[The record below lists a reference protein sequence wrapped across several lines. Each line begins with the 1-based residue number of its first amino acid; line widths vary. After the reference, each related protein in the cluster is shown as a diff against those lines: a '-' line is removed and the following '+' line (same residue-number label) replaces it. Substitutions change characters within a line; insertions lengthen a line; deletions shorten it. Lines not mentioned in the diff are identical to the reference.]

1 MSGAVCEPRHENGS
15 MEHCAALC
23 HLLYCVKLGDTATTT
38 HGILQQAFGDDAMSR
53 KQAFSLAQNVF

>member
-1 MSGAVCEPRHENGS
+1 MSGGVCEPRHENGS
-15 MEHCAALC
+15 TEHHAALC
-23 HLLYCVKLGDTATTT
+23 HLFFYVKLGDIATTA